1 MTTKKLLVAFDPQ
14 KPEKRSS
21 DFLAVVL
28 EGQEPK
34 LLGLKSRKMFV
45 SGMMVYLG
53 KEITA
58 NDLFAKLVDSGRKVE
73 NVQQT
78 LNVLQAYIQMLQ
90 DFRIG
95 NVLAVQADAAS
106 GFKLLK
112 LADAPPTPGSA
123 RKLP

>member
-21 DFLAVVL
+21 DFLTVVL
-28 EGQEPK
+28 EQQEPK
-34 LLGLKSRKMFV
+34 LMGLKSKKM
-45 SGMMVYLG
+45 SACGMMVYLG

-73 NVQQT
+73 NIQKT

-95 NVLAVQADAAS
+95 NILVVQADAAS

-112 LADAPPTPGSA
+112 LADAPPSPGSA
-123 RKLP
+123 RRLP